1 MADLRIVDALEIP
14 TENITGEEKL
24 PTGGNGNY
32 SITLDSVADYTKTKK
47 DLVDNTT
54 VDNKVNG
61 VRQELEAHTEDL
73 LNPHQVTKGQ
83 VGLGNVD
90 NTADADK
97 PVSNSTRA
105 AIISAVSPKADKTY
119 VDNQLT
125 LKANKTYVDNQLTL
139 KANKTDVY
147 TKSETYTKQESSDL
161 VNNRISTALTPIN
174 TSLDLAK
181 RGVANRY
188 NSSLTYN
195 SGERVVLSNGDIV
208 KSTVDGNT
216 NNPNVNMNGWVSDF
230 DTSAIQAEISTINTE
245 LSLKADTAYV
255 DAAVGAISTDAS
267 KQYVTLALANADIA
281 NIALNQN
288 VFVSEAVNG
297 GYWYKATAGATTLT
311 KSPYDPLAQAKL
323 YADSKTESFKKN
335 SAESLFDFNDSEKNT
350 VAKILANGDL
360 VLANLGDE
368 GISEHIKNLRSVAA
382 NTSENQSILELR
394 DLDGNLVFNFTDS
407 GDLIFG
413 GGESLKALA
422 NKEGDS
428 VVRIPSRYELLTD
441 EFNLLVS
448 SYRNLSHISD
458 LPIPIGLCGQKFKI
472 SNKTDF
478 LNLKI
483 SQPER
488 IKINTPYFAD
498 DHIVHPFLCNF
509 YREFRGFKHLL
520 ILTPYH
526 NTQDIF
532 ENPCVYGS
540 NDLLNFELLSDMPQP
555 IYERYPDSYNYN
567 SDSFGV
573 YDHVTGEFCVC
584 WRNGSTAAGFDLWI
598 SRTTDGTNWSERK
611 QLLPKS
617 LGLILSPNI
626 IFNSTLNKWV
636 MYSISNDVIHE
647 SFAGNKFN
655 YRLAE
660 NLHSPWSE
668 PIFIDT
674 PFTSWHQETRYC
686 GNQFIT
692 IINDSKITGQ
702 LYLGI
707 SNDGLTWE
715 FNNIGLIEGAH
726 LNSYKAS
733 IVPSVIESSV
743 QFDIFWT
750 SSNVANGDDLWQLF
764 HAKTQP
770 IKIEGA

>member
-1 MADLRIVDALEIP
+1 MPLPNILEF
-14 TENITGEEKL
+14 TGTNISQRKFQQAQEKL
-24 PTGGNGNY
+24 LNYLGGEV
-32 SITLDSVADYTKTKK
+32 TTK
-47 DLVDNTT
+47 DEFNLNVSALNMAIAP
-54 VDNKVNG
+54 KV
-61 VRQELEAHTEDL
+61 
-73 LNPHQVTKGQ
+73 
-83 VGLGNVD
+83 
-90 NTADADK
+90 
-97 PVSNSTRA
+97 
-105 AIISAVSPKADKTY
+105 DKTY
-119 VDNQLT
+119 VDG
-125 LKANKTYVDNQLTL
+125 
-139 KANKTDVY
+139 
-147 TKSETYTKQESSDL
+147 
-161 VNNRISTALTPIN
+161 ALAGFT
-174 TSLDLAK
+174 
-181 RGVANRY
+181 
-188 NSSLTYN
+188 
-195 SGERVVLSNGDIV
+195 NG
-208 KSTVDGNT
+208 
-216 NNPNVNMNGWVSDF
+216 
-230 DTSAIQAEISTINTE
+230 
-245 LSLKADTAYV
+245 
-255 DAAVGAISTDAS
+255 AS
-267 KQYVTLALANADIA
+267 KFYATLALANADIA
-281 NIALNQN
+281 NIGIKDKVEIGEVA
-288 VFVSEAVNG
+288 NG
-297 GYWYKATAGATTLT
+297 GTWYKATAGATTLT

-382 NTSENQSILELR
+382 NASENQSILELR

-520 ILTPYH
+520 ILTPYQ

-555 IYERYPDSYNYN
+555 IYERYPGSYNYN
-567 SDSFGV
+567 SDSFGI
-573 YDHVTGEFCVC
+573 YDHTTGEFCVC
-584 WRNGSTAAGFDLWI
+584 WRNGSTANGFDLWMSKTI
-598 SRTTDGTNWSERK
+598 DGITWTERERLTPLSDE
-611 QLLPKS
+611 LL
-617 LGLILSPNI
+617 LSPNI
-626 IFNSTLNKWV
+626 LFNPLLNKWV

-660 NLHSPWSE
+660 NLHGPWSE

-692 IINDSKITGQ
+692 IINDQKITGQ

-770 IKIEGA
+770 IQIEGA

>member
-1 MADLRIVDALEIP
+1 MPLPNILEF
-14 TENITGEEKL
+14 TGTNISQRKFQQAQEKL
-24 PTGGNGNY
+24 LNYLGGEV
-32 SITLDSVADYTKTKK
+32 TTK
-47 DLVDNTT
+47 DEFNLNVSALNMAIAP
-54 VDNKVNG
+54 KV
-61 VRQELEAHTEDL
+61 
-73 LNPHQVTKGQ
+73 
-83 VGLGNVD
+83 
-90 NTADADK
+90 
-97 PVSNSTRA
+97 
-105 AIISAVSPKADKTY
+105 DKTY
-119 VDNQLT
+119 VDG
-125 LKANKTYVDNQLTL
+125 
-139 KANKTDVY
+139 
-147 TKSETYTKQESSDL
+147 
-161 VNNRISTALTPIN
+161 ALAGFT
-174 TSLDLAK
+174 
-181 RGVANRY
+181 
-188 NSSLTYN
+188 
-195 SGERVVLSNGDIV
+195 NG
-208 KSTVDGNT
+208 
-216 NNPNVNMNGWVSDF
+216 
-230 DTSAIQAEISTINTE
+230 
-245 LSLKADTAYV
+245 
-255 DAAVGAISTDAS
+255 AS
-267 KQYVTLALANADIA
+267 KFYATLALANADIA
-281 NIALNQN
+281 NIGIKDKVEIGEVA
-288 VFVSEAVNG
+288 NG
-297 GYWYKATAGATTLT
+297 GTWYKATAGATTLT

-382 NTSENQSILELR
+382 NASENQSILELR

-520 ILTPYH
+520 MLTPYH

-555 IYERYPDSYNYN
+555 IYERYPGSYNYN

-598 SRTTDGTNWSERK
+598 SRTADGTNWSERK

-636 MYSISNDVIHE
+636 MYSISNDLNG
-647 SFAGNKFN
+647 SFEGNKFN

-660 NLHSPWSE
+660 NLEGGWSD
-668 PIFIDT
+668 PVFIDT
-674 PFTSWHQETRYC
+674 PPTYTPWHQEVRCC
-686 GNQFIT
+686 GNQFIVV
-692 IINDSKITGQ
+692 INDNYDTGQ

-707 SNDGLTWE
+707 SDDGINWE
-715 FNNIGLIEGAH
+715 FSEQGVLQGEY
-726 LNSYKAS
+726 LKSYKAS
-733 IVPSVIESSV
+733 IVPDVVEGQVRFDVI
-743 QFDIFWT
+743 WT
-750 SSNVANGDDLWQLF
+750 SSNKNSQEEMWQLF
-764 HAKTQP
+764 HTKTQS
-770 IKIEGA
+770 IQILGV